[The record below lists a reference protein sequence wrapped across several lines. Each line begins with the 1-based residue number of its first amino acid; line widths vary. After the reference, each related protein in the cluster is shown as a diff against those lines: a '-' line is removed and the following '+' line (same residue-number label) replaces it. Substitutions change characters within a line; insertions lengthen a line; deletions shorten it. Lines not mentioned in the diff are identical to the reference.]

1 MYLCM
6 ELLYIFT
13 MELVLVGIYLSVKSL
28 RKPVDYQWNTIY
40 FVFILEIPPGYI
52 DNRKELGHGLGY
64 GPNSD
69 LHKQWNSDMIMT
81 HCSQV
86 RVPGTNE

>member
-6 ELLYIFT
+6 ELLYIFI
-13 MELVLVGIYLSVKSL
+13 MELVFVRIYLSIESL

-40 FVFILEIPPGYI
+40 FVFILEKLPGYI
-52 DNRKELGHGLGY
+52 DNWKELCHGLCY

-69 LHKQWNSDMIMT
+69 LHDNGI
-81 HCSQV
+81 
-86 RVPGTNE
+86 